1 MAIEVIN
8 SYHNYN
14 QYMAQDAAGRK
25 EKKETSKAAETKL
38 AREVAE
44 TDKPQGNSEYLKKLQ
59 KQAPYLTLEIGSSL
73 SMAKDKRGG
82 VLAINP
88 TLLKRMQEDPQA
100 EKKFTQ
106 TIKDIERA
114 EKTADAYYN
123 ALGGCVERTSHWYM
137 DENGEFTHFAYT
149 VRDDKLNK
157 QLRKEAEENADK
169 LIKKTREKS
178 SEKIREL
185 EKRMEEKRKGQ
196 KEHEKIEL
204 AVPEKV
210 RQILAKKEAF
220 SKNGIVSLD
229 RKEILDLLGAI
240 KEEGAKKNAAKR
252 QTAVGGSL
260 NLQI

>member
-1 MAIEVIN
+1 MAMEIIN

-25 EKKETSKAAETKL
+25 EKKETSKAGETKL

-88 TLLKRMQEDPQA
+88 MLLKRMQEDPQA

-169 LIKKTREKS
+169 LIQKTREKS
-178 SEKIREL
+178 SEK
-185 EKRMEEKRKGQ
+185 EEKRKGQ
-196 KEHEKIEL
+196 KVHEKIEL
-204 AVPEKV
+204 AVPEKA

-240 KEEGAKKNAAKR
+240 KEEEAKKNAAKR
-252 QTAVGGSL
+252 QTAVGGGL
-260 NLQI
+260 NLQV

>member
-88 TLLKRMQEDPQA
+88 MLLKRMQEDPQA
-100 EKKFTQ
+100 EKK
-106 TIKDIERA
+106 
-114 EKTADAYYN
+114 
-123 ALGGCVERTSHWYM
+123 
-137 DENGEFTHFAYT
+137 
-149 VRDDKLNK
+149 
-157 QLRKEAEENADK
+157 
-169 LIKKTREKS
+169 
-178 SEKIREL
+178 
-185 EKRMEEKRKGQ
+185 
-196 KEHEKIEL
+196 
-204 AVPEKV
+204 
-210 RQILAKKEAF
+210 
-220 SKNGIVSLD
+220 D
-229 RKEILDLLGAI
+229 RKS
-240 KEEGAKKNAAKR
+240 
-252 QTAVGGSL
+252 VV
-260 NLQI
+260 